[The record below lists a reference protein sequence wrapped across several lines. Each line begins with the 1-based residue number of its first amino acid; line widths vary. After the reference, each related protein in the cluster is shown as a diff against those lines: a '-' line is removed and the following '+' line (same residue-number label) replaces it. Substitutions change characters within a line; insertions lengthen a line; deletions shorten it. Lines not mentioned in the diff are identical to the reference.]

1 MRKMVASVE
10 ELEAFTGGEGGSGA
24 GVDFCA
30 SVAVARHLNE
40 LATRV

>member
-1 MRKMVASVE
+1 MCRMVVSVK
-10 ELEAFTGGEGGSGA
+10 ELEAFTGGDGGSGA

-40 LATRV
+40 LITRG